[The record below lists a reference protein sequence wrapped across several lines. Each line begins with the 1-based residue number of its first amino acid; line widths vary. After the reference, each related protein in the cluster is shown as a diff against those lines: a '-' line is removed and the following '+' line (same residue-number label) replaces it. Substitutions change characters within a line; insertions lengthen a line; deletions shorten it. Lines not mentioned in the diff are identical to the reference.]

1 METTWGLSEHGWLA
15 SSAFG
20 HSGDRDMPHSLRFV
34 FPRIMAHAWR
44 SFDMIVDS
52 VLYLAPTRACEPAFY
67 VHFICCDEGTFDYEG
82 DSVERWE
89 MLDFLNLKVMK
100 K

>member
-1 METTWGLSEHGWLA
+1 METTWGLSEHGWPA

-20 HSGDRDMPHSLRFV
+20 HLGGRDMPHSLRFV

-52 VLYLAPTRACEPAFY
+52 VLYLAPTRACEPAFMS
-67 VHFICCDEGTFDYEG
+67 I
-82 DSVERWE
+82 SSA
-89 MLDFLNLKVMK
+89 VMK
-100 K
+100 VPLTTKGIPWRGGRC